1 MIDKMVFEQYAAMR
15 QEIADIRRD
24 IHATEDAIAK
34 LIEEGTV
41 KDRVYGGEG
50 GIQGFNIEGFPV
62 AEYYKRL
69 RKLRGK
75 RMKLL
80 QKEDELFDVL
90 TQVEQA
96 IDSIPNSRDRVMMRR
111 VYIDGMTQE
120 QVAKQLHV
128 DRSLISKRI
137 AKWI

>member
-1 MIDKMVFEQYAAMR
+1 MVDKAIFEQYAAMR
-15 QEIADIRRD
+15 QEIADIRQD

-75 RMKLL
+75 RMKLI
-80 QKEDELFDVL
+80 QKEDALFDLL
-90 TQVEQA
+90 TEVEQT
-96 IDSIPNSRDRVMMRR
+96 IDSIPNARDRIMIRR
-111 VYIDGMTQE
+111 VYIEGMTQE

-128 DRSLISKRI
+128 DRSLVSKRI
-137 AKWI
+137 SQWL